1 MSLERNGK
9 SPPTDDD
16 LRRPR
21 GQWRWLL
28 VGVAIGCLL
37 GPILNYLVRGFVWP
51 TYKFEVIFVKHDLP
65 EAGVQSMQLG
75 WQAYGASVRYA
86 AFRHDPPANHKRT
99 ECDRH
104 VRVPPLARYAR
115 HAGLGRFDVGALASW
130 LHGGSRDRGIGN
142 HQPGLCCS
150 DQVSLL
156 KRRKKCTA
164 APQRSNNQ

>member
-65 EAGVQSMQLG
+65 EAGVQSMQLDG
-75 WQAYGASVRYA
+75 RLMEHLFVTPHFVMTRPRTTSGPNATVTFAYRLSPDTPVMPASVDLMSEPWR
-86 AFRHDPPANHKRT
+86 
-99 ECDRH
+99 
-104 VRVPPLARYAR
+104 
-115 HAGLGRFDVGALASW
+115 
-130 LHGGSRDRGIGN
+130 RG
-142 HQPGLCCS
+142 
-150 DQVSLL
+150 
-156 KRRKKCTA
+156 CTA
-164 APQRSNNQ
+164 EVVIAASGIINRGCVAPIKSLF